1 MSGAQTRDSPQA
13 SPHRND
19 FDSKFN
25 RSITK
30 LNSKPANTG
39 KNRNSAAKKSSTTQ
53 GVRPMN
59 TLALLQ
65 KTQSLKYDQQ
75 INLNSPT
82 SDHMKRSFLIKNHD
96 ASNFDSYYQQMRK
109 RKTMGG
115 TMRYNE
121 GSPMMRRER
130 PGEERIHH
138 VKGKR
143 PAARDGHTGIIFQD
157 HLIIFGGDRHHMPF
171 NDSYVFNLRNELQ
184 FM

>member
-13 SPHRND
+13 SPHRNE

-96 ASNFDSYYQQMRK
+96 ASNFDQYYQQMRK
-109 RKTMGG
+109 RKSMA
-115 TMRYNE
+115 
-121 GSPMMRRER
+121 SPMKGDGVTPIIRRNAE
-130 PGEERIHH
+130 
-138 VKGKR
+138 
-143 PAARDGHTGIIFQD
+143 T
-157 HLIIFGGDRHHMPF
+157 
-171 NDSYVFNLRNELQ
+171 
-184 FM
+184 